1 MYLIGNVISTLP
13 SILFCMHNLHF
24 WLMNNHQFL
33 TSPILCTR
41 NNRQQYL
48 NNIVYGFVTFQE
60 TQFLQIQ
67 VYFDLNR
74 EVSRNRKID
83 PIIINEVKFR
93 HKQHS

>member
-1 MYLIGNVISTLP
+1 
-13 SILFCMHNLHF
+13 
-24 WLMNNHQFL
+24 MNNHQFL